1 MWQNVKII
9 LETDF
14 SARSFKKVVLV
25 ELTAPPVSK
34 TGDGEESLFPGLE
47 LAADALSSAPATQS
61 HFLASGAH

>member
-1 MWQNVKII
+1 MWQKVKII

-34 TGDGEESLFPGLE
+34 TGDGEESYSPDWSLQQML
-47 LAADALSSAPATQS
+47 LALLQLPKLI
-61 HFLASGAH
+61 F